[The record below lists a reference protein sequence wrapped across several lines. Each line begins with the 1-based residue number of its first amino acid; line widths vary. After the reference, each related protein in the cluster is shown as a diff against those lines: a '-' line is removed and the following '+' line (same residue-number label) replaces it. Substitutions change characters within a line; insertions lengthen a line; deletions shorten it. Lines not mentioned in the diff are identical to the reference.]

1 MIADHGA
8 VLEELLRIAGE
19 AAAIVLRGY
28 AGEICAEYKSEN
40 DPVTAVDREANA
52 LICER
57 LARAFPGVP
66 VVAEES
72 DPATFGARD
81 TAPECFFVDPLDGTR
96 EFIARNGE
104 FAVMIGLAVAGRAA
118 LGVVHAPARGRI
130 FAGGD
135 GIPAFEQAP
144 DGSRRR
150 IAPSRVT
157 TPSEVRALVSRS
169 RASAETLALLA
180 RLGVT
185 VVEKMGGA
193 GVKAMTVASGE
204 ADVYLHLGPAGKL
217 WDACAPEAIV
227 RAAGATYGDAFGR
240 PVDYARG
247 PLDLATGA
255 LVTATRE
262 LSEAFVAAAREPL
275 E

>member
-1 MIADHGA
+1 VTAEPAA
-8 VLEELLRIAGE
+8 VLEELLRIAAE
-19 AAAIVLRGY
+19 AAEIVLRGY
-28 AGEICAEYKSEN
+28 AGEIRAEYKAKD

-52 LICER
+52 RICDR
-57 LARAFPGVP
+57 LERAFPGVP
-66 VVAEES
+66 IVAEES
-72 DPATFGARD
+72 DPSTFGAR
-81 TAPECFFVDPLDGTR
+81 AGARECFFVDPLDGTR

-104 FAVMIGLAVAGRAA
+104 FAVMIGLAVAGRAT
-118 LGVVHAPARGRI
+118 LGAVHAPAWGRV
-130 FAGGD
+130 FAGGE
-135 GIPAFEQAP
+135 GIAAFEQAP

-157 TPSEVRALVSRS
+157 APAHARALVSRS

-193 GVKAMTVASGE
+193 GVKAMAVACGE
-204 ADVYLHLGPAGKL
+204 ADAYVHLGPAGKL

-227 RAAGATYGDAFGR
+227 LAAGARYGDALGR
-240 PVDYARG
+240 PVDYALG
-247 PLDLATGA
+247 PLDLAAGA

-262 LSEAFVAAAREPL
+262 LEEAFTSAAPPPL